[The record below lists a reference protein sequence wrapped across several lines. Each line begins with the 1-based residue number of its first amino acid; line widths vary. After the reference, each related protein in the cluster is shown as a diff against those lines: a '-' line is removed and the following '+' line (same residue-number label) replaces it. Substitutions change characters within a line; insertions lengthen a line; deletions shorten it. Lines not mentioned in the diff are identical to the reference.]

1 MFDEKNED
9 GFYVDEFGSEY
20 GYCNSCG
27 EECPTSDL
35 CCEDGEV
42 VPSD

>member
-1 MFDEKNED
+1 MTEKNED
-9 GFYVDEFGSEY
+9 GFYVDEFGAEY
-20 GYCNSCG
+20 GHCNSCG